1 MIQEYLDK
9 KLRYDG
15 RGLQDYREVTVETG
29 ISKSAEGSARVRIGE
44 THVLA
49 GVKMAVEKPYPD
61 SPDKGNLMVNAELT
75 PMSSPEFETGPPG
88 EQAVELARVIDR
100 GIRESQ
106 AIDTKALCIEPGEK
120 VWAVMI
126 DIITINDAG
135 NLLDAAGIAALAA
148 LKNAKFPA
156 YDGEKVDY
164 MTKTKKSLPML
175 REPLPITILK
185 IGKNIIVDPL
195 PEEEKLMEA
204 RLTVTTTEKGTIC
217 ALQKGGRV
225 PLQNEDVQKMV
236 SIALEKAKFLKT
248 KL

>member
-1 MIQEYLDK
+1 MIQDYLDK
-9 KLRYDG
+9 QLHLDG

-61 SPDKGNLMVNAELT
+61 SPDKGNLMVNVELT

-100 GIRESQ
+100 GIRESE
-106 AIDTKALCIEPGEK
+106 AIDTKQLVIESGEK

-126 DIITINDAG
+126 DIVTINDAG
-135 NLLDAAGIAALAA
+135 NLLDAAGMAALAA

-175 REPLPITILK
+175 REPLPITLLK
-185 IGKNIIVDPL
+185 VGKHIIVDPL
-195 PEEEKLMEA
+195 PEEEKLMDA
-204 RLTVTTTEKGTIC
+204 RLTVTTTEKGNIC

-225 PLQNEDVQKMV
+225 PLQIEDVQQMV
-236 SIALEKAKFLKT
+236 KIALEKAKFLKT
-248 KL
+248 KI